1 MWPLP
6 VGGSA
11 GWRLGG
17 SSWSLSAAAASAA
30 AGASSF
36 IMRSQKARDFEGEA
50 DGRGRGAKEGNGH
63 IRDCSEQAPPRSSYS
78 ILLGQ
83 PSKGWDLY
91 MVEQKEG
98 ELS

>member
-1 MWPLP
+1 MALASRPR
-6 VGGSA
+6 

-50 DGRGRGAKEGNGH
+50 DGERNKEGDKG
-63 IRDCSEQAPPRSSYS
+63 EVTPAPES
-78 ILLGQ
+78 
-83 PSKGWDLY
+83 DLEY
-91 MVEQKEG
+91 D
-98 ELS
+98 SRP